1 MNHHRQ
7 YSVRSGKIPAVFCF
21 ALCFTLAT
29 VARADLILE
38 QQSGDNTVTNHV
50 IVKVQGDKMRMDQ
63 SNTRGG
69 EFSVVLDMATHDSIT
84 LMPKLKM
91 FLKRSGAE
99 VRAQIEASK
108 KNEATNDV
116 NLLPAPCVDTGKTDK
131 VAGSDTEIYTWSGAY
146 GISKTL
152 WVATNFPNYESI
164 RKEIAKID
172 QFNITGPHR
181 NVQPEMSRLPGMVLK
196 TESIGGGKTN
206 TIYTVSVKQ
215 EPVDPALF
223 ELPPDYTP
231 WKSPTATP
239 GGAVAPAGK

>member
-7 YSVRSGKIPAVFCF
+7 YSFRFGKIPAVFCF
-21 ALCFTLAT
+21 ALCFALAST
-29 VARADLILE
+29 ARADLILE

-69 EFSVVLDMATHDSIT
+69 EFSVVLDMNTHDSIT

-206 TIYTVSVKQ
+206 IIYTVSVKQ